1 MLGEIPLG
9 FALFI
14 IVCLGLAGWIFHLT
28 ARSDSAR
35 RDAIR
40 IRNLR
45 G

>member
-1 MLGEIPLG
+1 MLGELPLG

-14 IVCLGLAGWIFHLT
+14 AVCLCVAGWIVHLT
-28 ARSDSAR
+28 SGSANAR

>member
-1 MLGEIPLG
+1 MFADIPLG

-14 IVCLGLAGWIFHLT
+14 AVCLGLAGWIFHLT
-28 ARSDSAR
+28 ARSDNAR